1 MPNTG
6 ILVYWYCGIVLGVQ
20 TKYARNINDT
30 QGVSIKYAQDDVIH
44 QINCWTFTQITEDMS
59 RTVREQW
66 GELHKF
72 MSRVKAKYPTSQCF
86 LKQDKLYVDNRWVDS
101 EVLFWHKRITKSNE
115 RVLQVPPIDTKLR
128 CTGKFPKIYFIYVV
142 ILELWICIVLLIWN
156 RIST

>member
-1 MPNTG
+1 MACWG
-6 ILVYWYCGIVLGVQ
+6 ELC
-20 TKYARNINDT
+20 TKSRCLTLSCHVCT

-86 LKQDKLYVDNRWVDS
+86 LKQDKLYVDNRWVGS
-101 EVLFWHKRITKSNE
+101 WLLFWHKWIIKSYEKLLNLIE
-115 RVLQVPPIDTKLR
+115 KEVSASDTKHW
-128 CTGKFPKIYFIYVV
+128 CIGKIPKINFI
-142 ILELWICIVLLIWN
+142 CGIVHHYSASLLLILN
-156 RIST
+156 HIVHK